1 MASKRASAPAAA
13 GLSEARDDF
22 KLIIGIGPAIE
33 RLLHDGGIRTFAQL
47 AALSSLEIAVLVDS
61 VKGMSAERIENEN
74 WIGQARELAPAS
86 SEFHHTA
93 TSTGNRQHYAT
104 FTIELLLDEDNV
116 VRRTHVV
123 HIQDGDEDTWAGWK
137 EARIVG
143 FVRQHA
149 ALRLPAAEP
158 SPPAAATAEPAPPR
172 KTPTK
177 LGGVLSLRALEA
189 APPDAASSARCILCH
204 DQPFNVRITLD
215 LTEVVVSDNG
225 PFDYTAA
232 VYAKNLGG
240 GPRQTVGEAH
250 GTIAPKDQPTITMEG
265 KPLPRGIYR
274 LEAVSTLTLPLSE
287 LGLTARLKG
296 NLLQIY

>member
-13 GLSEARDDF
+13 GLSEASDDF

-33 RLLHDGGIRTFAQL
+33 RLLHDGGIHTFAQL

-86 SEFHHTA
+86 TEFHHRA

-116 VRRTHVV
+116 VRRTRIV

-137 EARIVG
+137 ETRMVG

-149 ALRLPAAEP
+149 ALQLPAAEP
-158 SPPAAATAEPAPPR
+158 SPPVTATAEPAPPR
-172 KTPTK
+172 KTPAR
-177 LGGVLSLRALEA
+177 LGGVLSLQALEA
-189 APPDAASSARCILCH
+189 APPDAASPRSILRH

-250 GTIAPKDQPTITMEG
+250 GTITPKDQPTITMEG

-287 LGLTARLKG
+287 LGLTARLEG